1 MPWRRRAARV
11 AVNLHELRGQPANF
25 AFLPPCRH
33 NLDGTAF
40 TAVTKRYALTGQIKT
55 GYEVRSSR
63 RCPVPG
69 VCPRASTHRTHA
81 RGFPRSTDLR
91 CNQTR
96 ASTGSTVSPRSREAG
111 RRPSS
116 SLNSANWAA
125 RAGSLKCRQ
134 WLAYPLHKIR
144 QRPAR
149 CNIGVHV
156 PIVFRSRKQFS
167 LEYRRQNFIGG
178 DIGDTLCSELYLQL

>member
-116 SLNSANWAA
+116 SFELRQLGSARGVPEMPTMACVPTPQN
-125 RAGSLKCRQ
+125 
-134 WLAYPLHKIR
+134 
-144 QRPAR
+144 PAKTSP
-149 CNIGVHV
+149 VQYW
-156 PIVFRSRKQFS
+156 RSRPHSFS
-167 LEYRRQNFIGG
+167 LSQAVFAGIQAAELHRRRHRG
-178 DIGDTLCSELYLQL
+178 YLVF